1 LIFGTGGIVLAAPI
15 TVVVY
20 MLVKMLY
27 VEDPL
32 EQEEEKNSA

>member
-1 LIFGTGGIVLAAPI
+1 VLAAPI